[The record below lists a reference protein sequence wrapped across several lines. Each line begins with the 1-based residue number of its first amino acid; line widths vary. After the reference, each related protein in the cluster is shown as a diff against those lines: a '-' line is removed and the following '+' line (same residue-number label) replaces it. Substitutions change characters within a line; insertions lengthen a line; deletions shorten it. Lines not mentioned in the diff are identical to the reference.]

1 MFGVAFNVAFG
12 VLMFGFTFVVLM
24 FGATCNVVIIL
35 DIIPHDNTNVFD
47 YT

>member
-12 VLMFGFTFVVLM
+12 VLMFGITFLVLV
-24 FGATCNVVIIL
+24 FGAAYNVVIIL
-35 DIIPHDNTNVFD
+35 DIIPHDNINAFD